1 MMKHKMITTLAIA
14 ALATASIGVNAF
26 AAAGKQEAY
35 YETVKGA
42 AKNEREIPQS
52 EVKDCEY
59 GSRYY
64 EADDDILMITVDAE
78 EAGKSS
84 MKMPQKTDENGNT
97 YIELEDG
104 SRVYVSSTNSYA
116 E

>member
-14 ALATASIGVNAF
+14 ALATAAIGVNAF
-26 AAAGKQEAY
+26 AAAGKQEVSM
-35 YETVKGA
+35 TVKGA
-42 AKNEREIPQS
+42 VKNEREVPQS

-64 EADDDILMITVDAE
+64 EADDDIIMTTVDAE
-78 EAGKSS
+78 KDDKSS
-84 MKMPQKTDENGNT
+84 MKLPQKTDENGNI

-104 SRVYVSSTNSYA
+104 SRVYVSSSNSYA